1 MKNELLKKYQEQV
14 NIYSDDSFSFY
25 DVYEVSTG
33 SNFTAGKYCCGCIL
47 IMLCAA
53 NTGLCG

>member
-1 MKNELLKKYQEQV
+1 MNNLLKQYQDQV
-14 NIYSDDSFSFY
+14 NYEVNETFSFY

-47 IMLCAA
+47 LLACAA